1 MRVRGYRTMLGL
13 TQEQI
18 SKLIGISKQSYSL
31 KERGRIKFSDNEKVK
46 LKKLFKEVKN
56 DITID
61 EIFLL
66 IKLQKNTTQR
76 GGLWGFN
83 KFK

>member
-46 LKKLFKEVKN
+46 LKKIFKEVKN

-66 IKLQKNTTQR
+66 IKLQKNTTQG